1 VGRANPAM
9 ANGLAAIKHE
19 KIGVARLK
27 TLDKNSKSS
36 ERRGNDLKDAPTLE
50 IKGSEDINA
59 MRNNRWTRGFLTEK
73 QSLGPATAH
82 GRKGSDR
89 ANG

>member
-1 VGRANPAM
+1 M
-9 ANGLAAIKHE
+9 ATGLAAIKHE

-36 ERRGNDLKDAPTLE
+36 ERRGNNLKDAPTLK
-50 IKGSEDINA
+50 IKGSGY
-59 MRNNRWTRGFLTEK
+59 NREEGSMDPRIFNREAVAWTSDGTRRE
-73 QSLGPATAH
+73 
-82 GRKGSDR
+82 GSDR